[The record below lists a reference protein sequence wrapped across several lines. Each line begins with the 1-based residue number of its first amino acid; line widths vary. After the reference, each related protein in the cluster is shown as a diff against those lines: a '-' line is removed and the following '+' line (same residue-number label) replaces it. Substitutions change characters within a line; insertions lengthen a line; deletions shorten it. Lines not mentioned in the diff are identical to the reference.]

1 LLNNY
6 FIECTWALTI
16 EQVRKIIHVLLS
28 LELANSAIIATSI
41 PPYLAGGGF
50 AYKKRKQG
58 GLLPEPI
65 KKKTHELVYSEI
77 FFHEMHCTDTV
88 NFLSFHKKKL

>member
-1 LLNNY
+1 
-6 FIECTWALTI
+6 
-16 EQVRKIIHVLLS
+16 LLS

-41 PPYLAGGGF
+41 SPYLAGGGF

-65 KKKTHELVYSEI
+65 QKKKKQELVYSEI

-88 NFLSFHKKKL
+88 NFLSFHKKNFEACIECPRMCLVLHVKV